1 MPLIIEV
8 LQDIMNYL
16 FPLMAVLIWSV
27 NTIVSK
33 QAASSI
39 HPAEIGFLRWVLA
52 AALLGPLLLPGVV
65 RNWRAIRP
73 QLPRIVALGLLGMV
87 IYQTLAYFAA
97 SFTTATH
104 MGIILCL
111 SPLMVLAISVGV
123 LGIPLTWGGAIGG
136 VIALG
141 GVVHVVTNGQPLVL
155 LEQGFNRGDLLMVV
169 AALSYALYNIL
180 LKRWNMAPQIPTL
193 QLLYLQMLV
202 AVVAQLPLYLM
213 SEKTGINARNWGLVA
228 YAGTMA
234 SIAAPLLWMLA
245 VTRLGPSRSSIFF
258 NLTPIGTALFAW
270 LLLDEQLHAYHW
282 IGGALTIIGVVLAE
296 KWGTPLASRASRS
309 RATPPSAP
317 PASTRG

>member
-1 MPLIIEV
+1 
-8 LQDIMNYL
+8 MNYTL
-16 FPLMAVLIWSV
+16 PLMAVLIWSV
-27 NTIVSK
+27 NTVVSK
-33 QAASSI
+33 LAAGAI
-39 HPAEIGFLRWVLA
+39 APAEIGFLRWVVA
-52 AALLGPLLLPGVV
+52 AVLLTPFLLPGV
-65 RNWRAIRP
+65 WRQRAAIRP
-73 QLPRIVALGLLGMV
+73 LAGKIVVLGLLGMV

-97 SFTTATH
+97 GFTTATH

-180 LKRWNMAPQIPTL
+180 LKRWSMAPKIPTL

-234 SIAAPLLWMLA
+234 SIAAPLLWMMA

-282 IGGALTIIGVVLAE
+282 IGGALTIVGVVLAE
-296 KWGTPLASRASRS
+296 KWVTPLASRS
-309 RATPPSAP
+309 RAQQPSAP